1 MEQTGYGVPLIVKE
15 YGRDSFEF
23 LDGFIR
29 VTIPFNR
36 EIDERE
42 VFSENPSEKGKISE
56 NISGKTSEK
65 VSEKGTVSGK
75 TSEKIS
81 GKKSYDTCV
90 KILNLILEHP
100 DITLAELARQTGRT
114 ERAVSTTNRNFVG
127 RMGHPTSEVYLA
139 SPAVAAASA
148 ITGRIT
154 DPKEVLAK

>member
-1 MEQTGYGVPLIVKE
+1 MPLIVKE
-15 YGRDSFEF
+15 YGRDAFEF

-90 KILNLILEHP
+90 KILNLILERP
-100 DITLAELARQTGRT
+100 DITLAELSRQTGRT
-114 ERAVSTTNRNFVG
+114 ERAVSYNLRKLQDEGRLTRVG
-127 RMGHPTSEVYLA
+127 
-139 SPAVAAASA
+139 
-148 ITGRIT
+148 GRKLGYWQVNH
-154 DPKEVLAK
+154 DNG